1 MYISVYPLLY
11 DFQIL
16 EGNIFTVQVKSRW
29 IEFCFRVCQYKRAF
43 KTVQHLE
50 IAKLGC
56 CVIAAYFNELA
67 DFSEYCEQ
75 TKETKS

>member
-1 MYISVYPLLY
+1 MYLGLCLFS

-16 EGNIFTVQVKSRW
+16 EDHSYTVLVKSRW
-29 IEFCFRVCQYKRAF
+29 IEFCFRVCPYKCAF